1 MPNDTVPPRFRFLS
15 IKLVFVVFL
24 AGLVGLAIWNL
35 PRGYSTDLSR
45 IGQGGNVVVQ
55 VHDHGLVN
63 STALMESLNRV
74 RHDYKGVI
82 EFAVADLQIPQG
94 RAFAES
100 HDAEAATL
108 LLFAPDG
115 TRLGVVQGAYE
126 PVVLRRILDQV
137 YRPSA
142 PQ

>member
-1 MPNDTVPPRFRFLS
+1 MQDNTVSPRSRPHW
-15 IKLVFVVFL
+15 IKLLFLVLL
-24 AGLVGLAIWNL
+24 AGIVGLAIWNL

-55 VHDHGLVN
+55 VHDHGLVS
-63 STALMESLNRV
+63 STALMESLNKV
-74 RHDYKGVI
+74 RHDYEGVI
-82 EFAVADLQIPQG
+82 EFVVADLQIPAG
-94 RAFAES
+94 RAFAQT
-100 HDAEAATL
+100 HNAEAATL

-115 TRLGVVQGAYE
+115 TRLGVVQGAHE

-137 YRPSA
+137 YRLSA

>member
-1 MPNDTVPPRFRFLS
+1 MQHTTVSPRSRS
-15 IKLVFVVFL
+15 RWIKLLFLVLL
-24 AGLVGLAIWNL
+24 AGIVGLAIWTL

-55 VHDHGLVN
+55 VHDHGLVS
-63 STALMESLNRV
+63 STTLMESLNKV
-74 RHDYKGVI
+74 RHDYEGVI
-82 EFAVADLQIPQG
+82 EFVVADLQIPAG
-94 RAFAES
+94 RAFAQT
-100 HDAEAATL
+100 HNAEAATL

-115 TRLGVVQGAYE
+115 TRLGVVQGAHE
-126 PVVLRRILDQV
+126 PVVLRQILDQV

>member
-1 MPNDTVPPRFRFLS
+1 MQHTTVSPRSRS
-15 IKLVFVVFL
+15 RWIKLLFLVLL
-24 AGLVGLAIWNL
+24 AGIVGLAIWTL

-55 VHDHGLVN
+55 VHDHGLVS
-63 STALMESLNRV
+63 STTLMESLNKV
-74 RHDYKGVI
+74 RHDYEGVI
-82 EFAVADLQIPQG
+82 EFVVADLQIPAG
-94 RAFAES
+94 RAFAQT
-100 HDAEAATL
+100 HNAEAATL

-115 TRLGVVQGAYE
+115 TRLGVVQGAHE